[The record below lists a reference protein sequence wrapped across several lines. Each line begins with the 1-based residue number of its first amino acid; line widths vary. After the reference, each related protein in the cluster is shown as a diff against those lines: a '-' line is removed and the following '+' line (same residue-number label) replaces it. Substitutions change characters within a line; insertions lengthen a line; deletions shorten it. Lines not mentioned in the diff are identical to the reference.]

1 MEGRPPGQLSQAIPS
16 WVAAMSTSQ
25 RVVIPCGWGLK
36 AGMVRVWMA
45 GKTV

>member
-1 MEGRPPGQLSQAIPS
+1 MVHSVGHPFVCRRNKYQPKGGDAL
-16 WVAAMSTSQ
+16 WLGVN
-25 RVVIPCGWGLK
+25 